1 MDWQSADGVARILVG
16 DCLQRLRDL
25 PDCSVQCC
33 VTSPP
38 YWGLR
43 DYGNDAQLGLE
54 STPEKYVENMV
65 AVFREVHRILRKDGT
80 LWLNLGDCYAGS
92 WGNYGGKNRG
102 KGKQREILTGSKSHN
117 PAYDELAD
125 WRPPTSNKIKGI
137 KPKDLVG
144 IPWRVAFA
152 LQAEGWWLRQDVIW
166 HKLNPMPESVTDRC
180 TKAHEYVFLLTKSE
194 RYYYDAEAVKE
205 AFADERQGNPGK
217 YRWKY
222 GEGAGK
228 GKGST
233 SLLKDDGMVHGWN
246 ADGKATGRNR
256 RSVWKVSTK
265 PYKGAHFATMPPDL
279 VEPCILAGTSEAGCC
294 ESCGAP
300 VKRATQKNRVATRPG
315 RQSKYGTPDEDIRGG
330 SETLRERHIVQ
341 TTTTGWLP
349 SCECKA
355 GVIPCIVLDPFGGSG
370 TTVAVA
376 AKLGRRGICCELNPE
391 YVKLAIERI
400 TPNLP
405 SAKHPLLK
413 G

>member
-65 AVFREVHRILRKDGT
+65 AVFREVHRILRPDGT
-80 LWLNLGDCYAGS
+80 LWLNLGDSYFSTIKGDNRSREQKLSSSSLNLASDKSQARSQHDISGVRLVNAGS
-92 WGNYGGKNRG
+92 
-102 KGKQREILTGSKSHN
+102 L
-117 PAYDELAD
+117 P
-125 WRPPTSNKIKGI
+125 I

-152 LQAEGWWLRQDVIW
+152 LQADGWWLRQDLIW
-166 HKLNPMPESVTDRC
+166 HKPAPMPESVTDRC
-180 TKAHEYVFLLTKSE
+180 TKAHEYVFLLAKNE
-194 RYYYDAEAVKE
+194 RYFYDAEAIKE
-205 AFADERQGNPGK
+205 AVAPASIERAAYGLNSRNSGFSKDARTGSSFEKTRTGVTIGEAGFVNP
-217 YRWKY
+217 
-222 GEGAGK
+222 A
-228 GKGST
+228 
-233 SLLKDDGMVHGWN
+233 
-246 ADGKATGRNR
+246 GRNR

-279 VEPCILAGTSEAGCC
+279 VDPCILAGTSEAGCC
-294 ESCGAP
+294 EACGAP
-300 VKRATQKNRVATRPG
+300 LYRQTNKTKLKRNRPNAYTKRTGKDGTGNSCANDVAG
-315 RQSKYGTPDEDIRGG
+315 VAIE
-330 SETLRERHIVQ
+330 
-341 TTTTGWLP
+341 TTGWLP
-349 SCECKA
+349 SCDCNA
-355 GVIPCIVLDPFGGSG
+355 GVIPCLVLDPFGGSG

-376 AKLGRRGICCELNPE
+376 AKLGRRGVCCELNPE